1 MRRALKLTKRERKQ
15 VERALKKLDSAYAA
29 GKVNPLVYKD
39 QRAKLLQNLQR
50 PKSATTALEEN
61 QRGFFQRRRN
71 MEFGPAPVGYWDAT
85 IKNKEATLQV
95 NPNKVRQS
103 LLSIHNN
110 EWWNGGF
117 QESLRES
124 ANARDPVNQAN
135 QQTQQEMSYYQ
146 QTVHHAQN
154 LAGTVNANTFEGT
167 DIWQNI
173 ENSEP
178 VLRALERLAENVEYT
193 VGRMM
198 TVGMSEELARDA
210 IRKAAIT
217 AGNAMTQQGYSQ
229 ARAAEITAMVVKG
242 ELSINQAVSQVT
254 SDINSANEAIAAM
267 NSNTANPSN
276 PIWRNNMDIH
286 SIGPSG
292 GGVSLSQLLNM
303 KNDLVSDL
311 ELENDPA
318 ARNQIAEALNN
329 LQAEINSR
337 QAGIQSVSNAL
348 PGPRGQ
354 PTMNTQGNG
363 YNPTQNYRANLST
376 MMNTIDAMS
385 RGGPDLWQMVD
396 DIVTIQ
402 GNMYFDYSAGS
413 PTYITY
419 AANNAPEYD
428 EATSIYSPPNTGISV
443 STVITNEMDDSTI
456 FPSGDFTVYSSGKA
470 SIPSLK
476 LIISQIMNALNSPLI
491 PDNERAYLMYLK
503 YIMEFKIAHLESI
516 EETVIPNNNGGN
528 STVPNNNGG
537 NANNPYN
544 LPNDA
549 QNQAQNN
556 SGNGGN
562 GGNNANGA
570 LNNGGNNANGVLN
583 NGGNNANGF
592 NNGGNNANGVLNNG
606 GNNANGF
613 NNANGGNNGSN
624 NANGFNN
631 ANGGNNGSNN
641 ANGGNSNQ
649 VNNPAPTMMSLV
661 NYGIPQH
668 IIEAVTK
675 GHPRLSNLS
684 KNELQKHMEL
694 ITAILASGVD
704 MDPRIKMLLMDL
716 YNQLKKARD
725 TPTMSASNKSVTNNV
740 VQSGVIINQKPR
752 VFNPSNLNKIKK
764 LNTGPQAVVNTSA
777 YSLANQLSTPVAKF
791 TTTKGLGGFGGS
803 TSTTTSSRSH
813 GGARFS
819 HGNDPRM
826 AHRTW

>member
-15 VERALKKLDSAYAA
+15 VERSLKKLDSAYAA

-50 PKSATTALEEN
+50 PKYATTALEEN
-61 QRGFFQRRRN
+61 QKGFFQRRRN
-71 MEFGPAPVGYWDAT
+71 MEFGPAPVGYWDAS
-85 IKNKEATLQV
+85 IKNKQATLQV

-110 EWWNGGF
+110 EWWNDGF

-124 ANARDPVNQAN
+124 ANARDPVGQAN
-135 QQTQQEMSYYQ
+135 QQTQQEISYYQ
-146 QTVHHAQN
+146 QAVHHAQN
-154 LAGTVNANTFEGT
+154 LAGTVNASTFSNT

-178 VLRALERLAENVEYT
+178 VLRALQRLADNVEYT

-217 AGNAMTQQGYSQ
+217 AGNTMTQQGYSQ
-229 ARAAEITAMVVKG
+229 ERAAEITAMVVRG

-254 SDINSANEAIAAM
+254 SDINNANEAIAAM

-286 SIGPSG
+286 SVGPSG

-303 KNDLVSDL
+303 KNNLADDL

-318 ARNQIAEALNN
+318 ARNQIAQALSN

-363 YNPTQNYRANLST
+363 YNPTQNYRANIST
-376 MMNTIDAMS
+376 MKDTINAMS

-396 DIVTIQ
+396 DIVTIR
-402 GNMYFDYSAGS
+402 GNMYFDYSAGV

-419 AANNAPEYD
+419 AANNAPEYNA
-428 EATSIYSPPNTGISV
+428 ATSMFSPTNSGISLTTTI
-443 STVITNEMDDSTI
+443 SNDLDESMI

-470 SIPSLK
+470 SIPSIR
-476 LIISQIMNALNSPLI
+476 LIVSQIMNALNSPLI

-503 YIMEFKIAHLESI
+503 YIMEFKIAHLEAI
-516 EETVIPNNNGGN
+516 VETVVQNN
-528 STVPNNNGG
+528 SGG

-549 QNQAQNN
+549 QNQAQNHTN
-556 SGNGGN
+556 QGTNQNANNPGNNN
-562 GGNNANGA
+562 GLLNPVNLNNGNNANA
-570 LNNGGNNANGVLN
+570 YNLPNTAQDVAQSQAQNSQATQQSINQIIQNANNPVNAGNNSANQ
-583 NGGNNANGF
+583 A
-592 NNGGNNANGVLNNG
+592 
-606 GNNANGF
+606 
-613 NNANGGNNGSN
+613 
-624 NANGFNN
+624 
-631 ANGGNNGSNN
+631 
-641 ANGGNSNQ
+641 
-649 VNNPAPTMMSLV
+649 NNPAPTMMSLV
-661 NYGIPQH
+661 NYGVPQH
-668 IIEAVTK
+668 IIESHTK
-675 GHPRLSNLS
+675 GHPRMSNLP
-684 KNELQKHMEL
+684 KLELEKHLQVVADLLSMNLDPQVKSLLMEL
-694 ITAILASGVD
+694 YNALKTAH
-704 MDPRIKMLLMDL
+704 K
-716 YNQLKKARD
+716 
-725 TPTMSASNKSVTNNV
+725 TPTMRANNKSQVSNI
-740 VQSGVIINQKPR
+740 VQSGVIINQKP
-752 VFNPSNLNKIKK
+752 IK
-764 LNTGPQAVVNTSA
+764 LNQFKKPSMV
-777 YSLANQLSTPVAKF
+777 NQLSTPTPKIG
-791 TTTKGLGGFGGS
+791 TTKGLGGFGGS
-803 TSTTTSSRSH
+803 TSTTTSSRTH